1 MDCPSCDGAI
11 CRGGHYPKKLIL
23 AAADYAEDD
32 NAQPPPELTL
42 AWTLERWGALA
53 MNGELP
59 AGLLK
64 RMTACLNVYEAFRSY
79 SAGASRLADWSE
91 SNPQQARIVTSVMQ
105 MRKHA

>member
-1 MDCPSCDGAI
+1 MDCPPRNGAI
-11 CRGGHYPKKLIL
+11 CRGGHNPKKLIL
-23 AAADYAEDD
+23 AAADYAEDN

-53 MNGELP
+53 ISGELP

-64 RMTACLNVYEAFRSY
+64 RMTACLNVYDAFRSC

-91 SNPQQARIVTSVMQ
+91 SNPQQARIVTSVLQ
-105 MRKHA
+105 MRKNA